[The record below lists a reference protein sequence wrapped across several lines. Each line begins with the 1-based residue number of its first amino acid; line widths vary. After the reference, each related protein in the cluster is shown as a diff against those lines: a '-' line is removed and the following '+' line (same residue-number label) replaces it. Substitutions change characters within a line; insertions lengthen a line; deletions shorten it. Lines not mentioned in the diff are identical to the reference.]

1 MPAISRPASFVAGA
15 LLAATALVASSAS
28 ASDTSSAP
36 SAGNGPR
43 SDILRAPLQGS
54 ILSDPPLFGLVR
66 GGAPWVI
73 SDGSARLRANGDLT
87 VEVEGLIIPTRGNN
101 PLATLSATVVC
112 NGTPLPPT
120 APVPFSAAGDAELE
134 ARVSL
139 PDRCLAPVV
148 LVNPLSN
155 AGTYIAA
162 TGR

>member
-1 MPAISRPASFVAGA
+1 MLVISRPAAFAAGA
-15 LLAATALVASSAS
+15 LLVASALVATSAS
-28 ASDTSSAP
+28 ASDAP
-36 SAGNGPR
+36 QGSGNGPR

-54 ILSDPPLFGLVR
+54 LQSDPLLFGR
-66 GGAPWVI
+66 TPGGAPWVI
-73 SDGSARLRANGDLT
+73 SDGTARLRANGDLS

-112 NGTPLPPT
+112 NGRDFLMT
-120 APVPFSAAGDAELE
+120 AAVPFSATGDATIET
-134 ARVSL
+134 RVNL

-148 LVNPLSN
+148 LLNPLST